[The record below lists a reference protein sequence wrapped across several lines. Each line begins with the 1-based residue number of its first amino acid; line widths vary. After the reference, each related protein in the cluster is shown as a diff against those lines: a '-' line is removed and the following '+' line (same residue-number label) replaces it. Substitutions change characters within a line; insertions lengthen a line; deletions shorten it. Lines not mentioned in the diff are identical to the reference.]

1 MGLLSVVNGQL
12 IETGNTRPSG
22 LAIGTYSKHRKLIN
36 WNIPSKGLVEMY
48 VNPQSFTIVERKLIK
63 ETRTKG
69 GYSIQYWGEAL
80 PEIDINGTTGSGG
93 IEGINVLRDI
103 YRQEQIGF
111 NDIISQLNSG
121 FLSNLFQT
129 TLGAVQSLSNNPLAD
144 GNIAST
150 IGALSN
156 DPGKFFQDVATTV
169 GNVANVFDS
178 VGRAMSGDQQLIPT
192 LAALATSVELWYDGV
207 IYRGFFKEFRV
218 DEKSDEI
225 GLFRYSMKFI
235 VTRRTG
241 YRVNGFP
248 WQRSV
253 NYGPA
258 NSDII
263 PLSYGALT
271 AIGQSIPP
279 PAPEP
284 APPTTTPILS
294 RRRSI
299 TGR

>member
-1 MGLLSVVNGQL
+1 MGLFSIVNGQA
-12 IETGNTRPSG
+12 IETGQTRPSG
-22 LAIGTYSKHRKLIN
+22 LAIGAFAKDRKLIQ
-36 WNIPSKGLVEMY
+36 WNIPSTGLVEMY
-48 VNPQSFTIVERKLIK
+48 INPQSLVIAEQKLIR

-69 GYSIQYWGEAL
+69 GYIIQYWGEAL
-80 PEIDINGTTGSGG
+80 PQIDLSGTTGSGG

-111 NDIISQLNSG
+111 SDIISQLNSG

-129 TLGAVQSLSNNPLAD
+129 TIGAIQSLSTNPLA
-144 GNIAST
+144 NPLVST
-150 IGALSN
+150 ANALSTP
-156 DPGKFFQDVATTV
+156 DQFFKDVVTTV

-178 VGRAMSGDQQLIPT
+178 IGRAISSDQQLIPT

-218 DEKSDEI
+218 EEKAEEPGI
-225 GLFRYSMKFI
+225 FRYAIKFT

-241 YRVNGFP
+241 TRLNGFP

-253 NYGPA
+253 DFGPA

-263 PLSYGALT
+263 PLTFGAST
-271 AIGQSIPP
+271 GITTSVAQAP
-279 PAPEP
+279 PATANSAIPSV
-284 APPTTTPILS
+284 S
-294 RRRSI
+294 RRQTI
-299 TGR
+299 IG